1 MLHCQFNAYL
11 IFILI
16 FFRYANANASY
27 NARNTLLHSSHA
39 IKYLTVLYLSRIFYK
54 KIRH

>member
-1 MLHCQFNAYL
+1 MLRCQFNAYL

-16 FFRYANANASY
+16 LFRYANANASY

-54 KIRH
+54 KN